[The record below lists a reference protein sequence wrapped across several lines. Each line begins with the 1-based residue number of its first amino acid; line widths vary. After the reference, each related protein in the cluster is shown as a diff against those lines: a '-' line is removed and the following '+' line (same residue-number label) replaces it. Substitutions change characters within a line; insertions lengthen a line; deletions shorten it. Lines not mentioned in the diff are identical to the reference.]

1 MKIARPPGVQMTPHR
16 MMLPVWGHLIFGA
29 IAKKKPGG
37 RALHIKETSTCIP
50 LKSKPKIFNIYLSPF
65 KP

>member
-1 MKIARPPGVQMTPHR
+1 MTPHR
-16 MMLPVWGHLIFGA
+16 EHHPVWGHLIFGA

-37 RALHIKETSTCIP
+37 RARHIKVAPTCIP
-50 LKSKPKIFNIYLSPF
+50 LKYTPNTFNIYLSPF